1 MNIID
6 TKLPPSFYSCKKSNT
21 QDIIGFC
28 CEAWVSTQTNSAHII
43 IPCSSM
49 AEHSAVDTLNK
60 VWYFSKKMPEKRKY
74 ADRRENMI
82 QAVSKRRLKIK
93 QMAIEYKGGR
103 CTVCSYDRE
112 VSALEFHHL
121 DDTKKDFGLSQ
132 RGLTRSWKRT
142 QVELDKCILVCA
154 NCHREIHSGKLQ
166 LSLETTK

>member
-1 MNIID
+1 
-6 TKLPPSFYSCKKSNT
+6 
-21 QDIIGFC
+21 
-28 CEAWVSTQTNSAHII
+28 
-43 IPCSSM
+43 
-49 AEHSAVDTLNK
+49 
-60 VWYFSKKMPEKRKY
+60 MPESRKY
-74 ADRRENMI
+74 ADRREYMI

-93 QMAIEYKGGR
+93 QMAIEYKGGQ
-103 CTVCSYDRE
+103 CMVCGYDRE

-166 LSLETTK
+166 LPLETTE